1 MGGDSESSSDDS
13 DGSDSGVQRDTD
25 DEHHVMMRKIAAAT
39 TTPLESPA
47 ATNLGDPYARLIST
61 KARSGAL
68 KSRRVAPVVWLMSLL
83 VCPSTKIP
91 QKTAPC
97 LPPHGRP
104 RHLG

>member
-47 ATNLGDPYARLIST
+47 ATNLAETLRQVDLNQGP
-61 KARSGAL
+61 KRSLEKPPGGT
-68 KSRRVAPVVWLMSLL
+68 S
-83 VCPSTKIP
+83 
-91 QKTAPC
+91 C
-97 LPPHGRP
+97 L
-104 RHLG
+104 